1 MLFSIAVPAYETDP
15 VYLKELLDSLQEQ
28 TYPCWELILADAGTG
43 DSVRKAAEARAD
55 ERIRYI
61 RLASNDGIA
70 GNTNAA
76 IELAQGAYIGL
87 LDHDDILT
95 RDALYEMAC
104 ALEKQEQNGIHPV
117 FLYSDEDK
125 CDGEAQNTYE
135 PHRKTDFNLDLL
147 LSNNY
152 ICHFLVM
159 DAAVM
164 KRLRLRTGFDGAQ
177 DYDLVLRAAGQV
189 LEGTPEEAYVH
200 IPKILYHW
208 RCHRNSTASNPASK
222 TYAYEAGRRAL
233 EDFGREHGWK
243 VQAEDTRHLG
253 FYRLEF
259 MPDALSQRRS
269 AEVGLPSCRNG
280 RLVSGIY
287 DESPDSTV
295 TMRYDGLKRRFSG
308 YSAPGVSSPGCGGCR
323 HPHHGRS
330 GLNSGRIWIWPCRK
344 YAPAPIRSGQ
354 AAHFA

>member
-1 MLFSIAVPAYETDP
+1 M
-15 VYLKELLDSLQEQ
+15 
-28 TYPCWELILADAGTG
+28 
-43 DSVRKAAEARAD
+43 SVS
-55 ERIRYI
+55 YTH
-61 RLASNDGIA
+61 L
-70 GNTNAA
+70 
-76 IELAQGAYIGL
+76 YIGL

-222 TYAYEAGRRAL
+222 TYALSLIHILCMSPWNLIFPPCATKAWGWRA
-233 EDFGREHGWK
+233 
-243 VQAEDTRHLG
+243 AN
-253 FYRLEF
+253 
-259 MPDALSQRRS
+259 M
-269 AEVGLPSCRNG
+269 
-280 RLVSGIY
+280 
-287 DESPDSTV
+287 
-295 TMRYDGLKRRFSG
+295 
-308 YSAPGVSSPGCGGCR
+308 
-323 HPHHGRS
+323 
-330 GLNSGRIWIWPCRK
+330 
-344 YAPAPIRSGQ
+344 
-354 AAHFA
+354 

>member
-1 MLFSIAVPAYETDP
+1 MGHILNLSNFTKAFRYLKKNGLGAAFSAVEERILQERSQAEEAGGNGTGSRYQPPTETELDAQRRRSWPEPVLFSIAVPAYETDP

-135 PHRKTDFNLDLL
+135 PHRKMDFNLDLL

-222 TYAYEAGRRAL
+222 NYAYEAG
-233 EDFGREHGWK
+233 E
-243 VQAEDTRHLG
+243 
-253 FYRLEF
+253 
-259 MPDALSQRRS
+259 
-269 AEVGLPSCRNG
+269 
-280 RLVSGIY
+280 
-287 DESPDSTV
+287 ESP
-295 TMRYDGLKRRFSG
+295 
-308 YSAPGVSSPGCGGCR
+308 
-323 HPHHGRS
+323 
-330 GLNSGRIWIWPCRK
+330 
-344 YAPAPIRSGQ
+344 
-354 AAHFA
+354 

>member
-1 MLFSIAVPAYETDP
+1 MPAYETDP

-200 IPKILYHW
+200 IPKILYHCAATVIP
-208 RCHRNSTASNPASK
+208 RP
-222 TYAYEAGRRAL
+222 
-233 EDFGREHGWK
+233 
-243 VQAEDTRHLG
+243 Q
-253 FYRLEF
+253 
-259 MPDALSQRRS
+259 
-269 AEVGLPSCRNG
+269 SCQQD
-280 RLVSGIY
+280 LC
-287 DESPDSTV
+287 
-295 TMRYDGLKRRFSG
+295 L
-308 YSAPGVSSPGCGGCR
+308 
-323 HPHHGRS
+323 
-330 GLNSGRIWIWPCRK
+330 
-344 YAPAPIRSGQ
+344 
-354 AAHFA
+354 

>member
-1 MLFSIAVPAYETDP
+1 MRARETVSEKRP
-15 VYLKELLDSLQEQ
+15 K
-28 TYPCWELILADAGTG
+28 PG
-43 DSVRKAAEARAD
+43 AD

-104 ALEKQEQNGIHPV
+104 ALEKQEQTDTSRI
-117 FLYSDEDK
+117 LYSDEDK

-135 PHRKTDFNLDLL
+135 PHRKKALTW
-147 LSNNY
+147 
-152 ICHFLVM
+152 ICCCLIIISVIFLVM

-253 FYRLEF
+253 FY
-259 MPDALSQRRS
+259 AWSY
-269 AEVGLPSCRNG
+269 AG
-280 RLVSGIY
+280 R
-287 DESPDSTV
+287 
-295 TMRYDGLKRRFSG
+295 
-308 YSAPGVSSPGCGGCR
+308 AQ
-323 HPHHGRS
+323 
-330 GLNSGRIWIWPCRK
+330 
-344 YAPAPIRSGQ
+344 PAQ
-354 AAHFA
+354 

>member
-1 MLFSIAVPAYETDP
+1 MVWSPSPGTETELDAQRRRSWPEPVLFSIAVPAYETDP

-159 DAAVM
+159 
-164 KRLRLRTGFDGAQ
+164 
-177 DYDLVLRAAGQV
+177 
-189 LEGTPEEAYVH
+189 GT
-200 IPKILYHW
+200 
-208 RCHRNSTASNPASK
+208 
-222 TYAYEAGRRAL
+222 
-233 EDFGREHGWK
+233 
-243 VQAEDTRHLG
+243 
-253 FYRLEF
+253 
-259 MPDALSQRRS
+259 
-269 AEVGLPSCRNG
+269 
-280 RLVSGIY
+280 
-287 DESPDSTV
+287 
-295 TMRYDGLKRRFSG
+295 
-308 YSAPGVSSPGCGGCR
+308 
-323 HPHHGRS
+323 
-330 GLNSGRIWIWPCRK
+330 
-344 YAPAPIRSGQ
+344 
-354 AAHFA
+354 

>member
-1 MLFSIAVPAYETDP
+1 MGHILNLSNFTKAFRYLKKNGLGAAFSAVEERILQERSLAEEAGGNGTGSRYQPPSETELDAQRRRSWPEPVLFSIAVPAYETDP

-177 DYDLVLRAAGQV
+177 DWCFA
-189 LEGTPEEAYVH
+189 
-200 IPKILYHW
+200 
-208 RCHRNSTASNPASK
+208 
-222 TYAYEAGRRAL
+222 RRDRFL
-233 EDFGREHGWK
+233 KERPRK
-243 VQAEDTRHLG
+243 P
-253 FYRLEF
+253 
-259 MPDALSQRRS
+259 MSISQRSSTTGAATVIPRPPILPARPMPMKRGGEPLRILAGNTAGKCRRKIPGTWAFTAWSLCRMRS
-269 AEVGLPSCRNG
+269 A
-280 RLVSGIY
+280 
-287 DESPDSTV
+287 
-295 TMRYDGLKRRFSG
+295 
-308 YSAPGVSSPGCGGCR
+308 SAV
-323 HPHHGRS
+323 
-330 GLNSGRIWIWPCRK
+330 IW
-344 YAPAPIRSGQ
+344 AL
-354 AAHFA
+354 